1 MIAATT
7 QRSRQ
12 AALAAMS
19 DDEGLDVLVVGGGV
33 TGAGVAL
40 DAATRGLRTGIV
52 EMQDWASGTSSRSS
66 KLIHGG
72 MRYLYNLDF
81 ALVQEALRERGLLLS
96 TIAPHLVRPQP
107 FLWPLKIPVVERTYS
122 ALGVGLYDAMSAVGN
137 LTLPG
142 DKEGAGVPPQKHYGR
157 KGALELFP
165 DLRSD
170 QLTGAIRFFDARVDD
185 ARLVLGL
192 VRTAVSYGALAAT
205 RAQVT
210 EITKDAVGRV
220 VGAVVTDL
228 ETGRARQVR
237 AKHVISCTGVWTE
250 ETESLASSTGSLEV
264 LASKGVHLVIPKDR
278 IKGSTGLFLRTEK
291 SVLFVIPWQHY
302 WVIGTTDTPWEG
314 PLRHPITT
322 RADIDYVLEQANKV
336 LTSQLTTDDILG
348 TWAGLRPLLQPSG
361 GAESSAK
368 VSREHT
374 VAEVAPGMV
383 SIAGGKLTTYRVMA
397 EDAVDF
403 ALGSTAARRW
413 PSITERIPLVGAV
426 GLEAAGRYLARVAP
440 GYGWDADRIE
450 HLLSRYGSE
459 VGTLID
465 LIEEDPRLAEPLP
478 SAPAYLGVEVAFA
491 VRYEGSLHLEDV
503 LLHRLRIDHEARD
516 RGLSA
521 VEDVLAIAVPLL
533 GWDED
538 RQQAE
543 VDAYRARL
551 AGIRAGEAEWSDA
564 EAIAERSRAEDLIPI
579 RPLRRAHRI

>member
-7 QRSRQ
+7 QQSRE

-19 DDEGLDVLVVGGGV
+19 DDEGLDVLVIGGGV

-142 DKEGAGVPPQKHYGR
+142 DREGAGVPPQKHYGR

-165 DLRSD
+165 DLRGD
-170 QLTGAIRFFDARVDD
+170 QLTGAIRFYDARVDD

-210 EITKDAVGRV
+210 EISKDAVGRV

-250 ETESLASSTGSLEV
+250 ETGSLAGTSGGLEV

-336 LTSQLTTDDILG
+336 LTSRLTTEDILG

-383 SIAGGKLTTYRVMA
+383 SVAGGKLTTYRVMA

-403 ALGSTAARRW
+403 ALGSTMARRW
-413 PSITERIPLVGAV
+413 PSITDRIPLVGAV

-478 SAPAYLGVEVAFA
+478 GAPAYLGVEVAFA

-521 VEDVLAIAVPLL
+521 VEDVLAVAVPLL
-533 GWDED
+533 GWDEE
-538 RQQAE
+538 RQRAE

-564 EAIAERSRAEDLIPI
+564 EAITERTRAEDLIPL
-579 RPLRRAHRI
+579 RPLRRVDGT